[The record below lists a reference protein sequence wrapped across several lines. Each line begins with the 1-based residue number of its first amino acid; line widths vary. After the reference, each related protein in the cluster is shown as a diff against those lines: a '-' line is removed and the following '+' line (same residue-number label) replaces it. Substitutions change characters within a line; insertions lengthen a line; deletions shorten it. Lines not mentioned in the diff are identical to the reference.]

1 MNQSKV
7 NEALTRVSLDASR
20 RDIPIEIVPR
30 EAATSLEH
38 AAELLGVIPA
48 HLLKTLVI
56 KRSDDTYLFALV
68 PGGRKLSWPKL
79 REAVGVNKLSLPDAD
94 TAYDV
99 TRYLRGTITPFGSHS
114 VLPVYIDA
122 SVFQEPVPEAVA
134 LGCGEPEHG
143 LLVDPQD
150 LANGFD
156 ATIADIS
163 IFE

>member
-20 RDIPIEIVPR
+20 RDISIEIVPR
-30 EAATSLEH
+30 EAASSLEE
-38 AAELLGVIPA
+38 AAKLLGVIPA

-56 KRSDDTYLFALV
+56 KRSDDTYLFALI

-79 REAVGVNKLSLPDAD
+79 RAEVGVNKLSLPEAD
-94 TAYDV
+94 IAYDV
-99 TRYLRGTITPFGSHS
+99 TRYVHGTITPFGSHT
-114 VLPVYIDA
+114 VLPLYIDS
-122 SVFQEPVPEAVA
+122 SVFQEPVPEVIA

-143 LLVDPQD
+143 LLVHPRD
-150 LANGFD
+150 LVTGFD

-163 IFE
+163 VPD

>member
-20 RDIPIEIVPR
+20 RNIAIEIIPR
-30 EAATSLEH
+30 DSATSLEH

-79 REAVGVNKLSLPDAD
+79 RSAVGVNKLSLPDAD
-94 TAYDV
+94 IAYDV
-99 TRYLRGTITPFGSHS
+99 TRYVHGTITPFGSHT
-114 VLPVYIDA
+114 VLPVFIDS
-122 SVFQEPVPEAVA
+122 SVFDEPVPENIA
-134 LGCGEPEHG
+134 LGSGEPNHG
-143 LLVDPQD
+143 LLVAPQD
-150 LANGFD
+150 LVSGFD

-163 IFE
+163 VSE